1 MEKKPVVTDIPT
13 VLAFDREF
21 CFSKWY
27 ANYSLEILFYKDEF
41 AEKHNFTGIMNRG
54 VN

>member
-1 MEKKPVVTDIPT
+1 MEKKPLATDIPT

-21 CFSKWY
+21 CFMLIT
-27 ANYSLEILFYKDEF
+27 AQKDEF